1 MKPENINT
9 WLKVGLLRV
18 RQPEKERVLSMVE
31 SAQMNVEVV
40 KGISADE
47 KTATVIFREIYESVR
62 QLGDALWWVKGYEP
76 ANHVMSLEI
85 LKDIDIHAKV
95 KLNFLE
101 RFKKIRH
108 DANYRGFKV
117 SASQAEEI
125 IDFWNMCSKDIIHV
139 IKEGLK
145 SL

>member
-9 WLKVGLLRV
+9 WLKVGLLRL
-18 RQPEKERVLSMVE
+18 RQPEKERVLSMIE

-40 KGISADE
+40 KGISVDE

-76 ANHVMSLEI
+76 ANHEMSLEI
-85 LKDIDIHAKV
+85 LKDVDIHAKV
-95 KLNFLE
+95 KLNFLG

-117 SASQAEEI
+117 SASQAQEI
-125 IDFWNMCSKDIIHV
+125 IDFWDACGRDIITQ
-139 IKEGLK
+139 IRK
-145 SL
+145 SLK

>member
-1 MKPENINT
+1 MKPENINS

-18 RQPEKERVLSMVE
+18 RQTEKERVLSMIE
-31 SAQMNVEVV
+31 SAQMNIEVV
-40 KGISADE
+40 KGISLDE

-76 ANHVMSLEI
+76 ANHEMSLEI
-85 LKDIDIHAKV
+85 LKEVDIHAKV
-95 KLNFLE
+95 KLNFLG

-108 DANYRGFKV
+108 DVNYRGFKV
-117 SASQAEEI
+117 SASQAKEI
-125 IDFWNMCSKDIIHV
+125 IDFWDACGKEIMGV
-139 IKEGLK
+139 IREGLK